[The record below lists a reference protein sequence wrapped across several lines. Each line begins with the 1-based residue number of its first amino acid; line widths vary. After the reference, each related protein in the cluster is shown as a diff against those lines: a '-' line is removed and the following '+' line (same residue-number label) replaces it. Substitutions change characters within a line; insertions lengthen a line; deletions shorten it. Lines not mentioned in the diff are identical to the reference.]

1 MGLDQFGKITADGQ
15 NGTDDASRV
24 LAGNRGGA
32 KQELGAV
39 VSGPVVFGLPVRGA
53 SVACFTR
60 QRQAGKDSV

>member
-15 NGTDDASRV
+15 NGTDDASWV

-39 VSGPVVFGLPVRGA
+39 VPGPVVFGLLVRAGQ
-53 SVACFTR
+53 CCLFY
-60 QRQAGKDSV
+60 QATTGR